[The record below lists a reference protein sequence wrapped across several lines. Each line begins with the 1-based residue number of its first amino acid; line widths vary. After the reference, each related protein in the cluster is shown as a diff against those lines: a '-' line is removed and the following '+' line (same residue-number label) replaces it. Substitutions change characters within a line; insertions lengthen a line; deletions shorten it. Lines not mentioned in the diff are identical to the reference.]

1 VKELAMLKT
10 IQQTIRVSK
19 DFSETP
25 GPRSRDE
32 GEFSG
37 EEFLDKLL
45 LPAYTRVVADGGTL
59 LIDLDGTE
67 GYATSFLEAAFGE
80 LARRFPPSEVLANI
94 VFKSDDE
101 PYLIEEVKRYI
112 TEARK

>member
-1 VKELAMLKT
+1 MLKT

>member
-1 VKELAMLKT
+1 MLKT
-10 IQQTIRVSK
+10 IQKAIQVAK
-19 DFSETP
+19 DFSDTP
-25 GPRSRDE
+25 GPRLREE
-32 GEFSG
+32 GEYSG
-37 EEFLDKLL
+37 EEFLEKLL
-45 LPAYTRVVADGGTL
+45 LPAYQQVVADGGTL

-80 LARRFPPSEVLANI
+80 LARKFPPSEVLANI

-112 TEARK
+112 TDARK